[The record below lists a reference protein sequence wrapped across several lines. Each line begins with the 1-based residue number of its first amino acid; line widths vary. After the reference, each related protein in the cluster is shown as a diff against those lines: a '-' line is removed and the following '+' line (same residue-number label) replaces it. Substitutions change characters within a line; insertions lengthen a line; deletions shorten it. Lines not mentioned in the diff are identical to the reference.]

1 VSVEAAAPPGAE
13 IADERQQPSAPGGI
27 EPPRWLRVAAFVPA
41 AAVLA
46 LGSTGLVLAVN
57 GWYRPALAYS
67 LGGAVWIALVALARP
82 VLGPARSAA
91 PNDSRAPSSTPV
103 RAAHVYAA
111 IGVAAIVAIT
121 AWNMAN
127 SSQHALVDRDG
138 GSYTNTGRWIAR
150 EGSLDVEPR
159 VGPFAHDP
167 TVGFGSLA
175 VFEMPD
181 GSLQFQFA
189 HFLPVVLAEAY
200 AVGGNFGLFHAPEL
214 LGGFALL
221 AFFVLAWRLFRRP
234 LFALSAMLALAFMLP
249 EVSFSR
255 DSYSEI
261 PSQILLF
268 TALWV
273 LVSPRVL
280 PRWRLAL
287 VGGLF
292 LGALEATRI
301 DAIVFL
307 IGVPVVCLVAWL
319 RTGGDDRR
327 RVALP
332 SIVAFVAGIVPGMAL
347 GLVDL
352 MRHSGEYYADLADNV
367 RTLRLLTEA
376 SLVFCVVF
384 AVGWRFVSPFLRS
397 LPWRRIAA
405 GAAGLVAVVGFGAW
419 AFRPRL
425 QHLRG
430 KDGAIVGLQQVEHV
444 AVDAT
449 RLYGERSLSWMAWY
463 LGPLTL
469 AVAIVGA
476 ALLVRALLL
485 GQMTRVIAALAVI
498 TPGSA
503 LYLYRASAVPDHVWV
518 TRRFLLGAFPLI
530 VLLAL
535 GLASAVA
542 GMGSRSDRGRPAR
555 VVARV
560 VAVVVAV
567 AAVAYPIHTLLPVR
581 AMAEE
586 TGYLG
591 VITDICAAVG
601 PHAAVVVVEAARTDG
616 ADDWVPQPVRGW
628 CGADVAVMRG
638 DSQTSDLERLA
649 KEWNAV
655 GRRFFVVSS
664 SLGYVQKLLPTATFT
679 STRRAADTQLLA
691 PTLTHRPDAYRSQ
704 TLQLVVASVPP
715 A

>member
-1 VSVEAAAPPGAE
+1 MSVEAAARPGAE
-13 IADERQQPSAPGGI
+13 TGVRPPAPAPRGG
-27 EPPRWLRVAAFVPA
+27 EPPRWLRLLAFVPA
-41 AAVLA
+41 AGVLA
-46 LGSTGLVLAVN
+46 LGATGLLLAVN

-67 LGGAVWIALVALARP
+67 LGGAVWVALVVLARP
-82 VLGPARSAA
+82 VLGPVRSAV
-91 PNDSRAPSSTPV
+91 PLGSRGALPAAV
-103 RAAHVYAA
+103 RVAHVYAA

-121 AWNMAN
+121 VWNMAN
-127 SSQHALVDRDG
+127 SSQHVLVDRDG

-175 VFEMPD
+175 VFDMPD

-189 HFLPVVLAEAY
+189 HLLPVVLAEAY
-200 AVGGNFGLFHAPEL
+200 AVGGNFGLFHAPQI

-234 LFALSAMLALAFMLP
+234 LFALSAMLALAFIIP

-273 LVSPRVL
+273 LVSPSVL

-287 VGGLF
+287 VSGLF

-301 DAIVFL
+301 DGIVFL

-319 RTGGDDRR
+319 RADPADRR
-327 RVALP
+327 RVVLP
-332 SIVAFVAGIVPGMAL
+332 SIAAISVGVVPGLLL

-352 MRHSGEYYADLADNV
+352 MHHSGIYYGHLHGNV
-367 RTLRLLTEA
+367 RTLRLSTEA
-376 SLVFCVVF
+376 SVLGCVV
-384 AVGWRFVSPFLRS
+384 VGVAWRYAAPGLRR
-397 LPWRRIAA
+397 LPWERIATAAA
-405 GAAGLVAVVGFGAW
+405 GAVAVVGFGAW

-430 KDGAIVGLQQVEHV
+430 SDGAIVGLQKVEHLT
-444 AVDAT
+444 VDAT
-449 RLYGERSLSWMAWY
+449 RLYWERSLSWMAWY

-476 ALLVRALLL
+476 ALLVRSLLL
-485 GQMTRVIAALAVI
+485 GRMTRVFGAARGHRAGFGALPLPRQCRSRSRVDHAAI
-498 TPGSA
+498 PARRLPDADPPRARPGRVGGVVA
-503 LYLYRASAVPDHVWV
+503 
-518 TRRFLLGAFPLI
+518 G
-530 VLLAL
+530 
-535 GLASAVA
+535 AVA
-542 GMGSRSDRGRPAR
+542 PRSGRARRRRVRRDRGRRVPDPHRRPCARDGRGDGLPGCRHRHLRCGRSARRGRRGRDRAHGRGRRLGPASSAR
-555 VVARV
+555 VVRSRGRGHARG
-560 VAVVVAV
+560 A
-567 AAVAYPIHTLLPVR
+567 HT
-581 AMAEE
+581 A
-586 TGYLG
+586 
-591 VITDICAAVG
+591 
-601 PHAAVVVVEAARTDG
+601 
-616 ADDWVPQPVRGW
+616 
-628 CGADVAVMRG
+628 
-638 DSQTSDLERLA
+638 DLERLA
-649 KEWNAV
+649 TEWDAA
-655 GRRFFVVSS
+655 GRHFFVVSS
-664 SLGYVQKLLPTATFT
+664 SLGYVQKLLPNSTFT
-679 STRRAADTQLLA
+679 STRRAADRHLLA

-715 A
+715 V

>member
-1 VSVEAAAPPGAE
+1 VSVEAAARPGTESAGVRPP
-13 IADERQQPSAPGGI
+13 APALGGV
-27 EPPRWLRVAAFVPA
+27 EPPRWLRLVAFVPA
-41 AAVLA
+41 AGVLA
-46 LGSTGLVLAVN
+46 LGATGLLLAIN

-67 LGGAVWIALVALARP
+67 LGGAVWIALVVLARP
-82 VLGPARSAA
+82 VLGPVRAKA
-91 PNDSRAPSSTPV
+91 PDSRSPAPASV
-103 RAAHVYAA
+103 RIAHVYAA
-111 IGVAAIVAIT
+111 IGVTAIVAIT

-127 SSQHALVDRDG
+127 SSQHVLVDRDG

-150 EGSLDVEPR
+150 DGSLDVDPR
-159 VGPFAHDP
+159 VGPFAHEP
-167 TVGFGSLA
+167 TLGFGSLA
-175 VFEMPD
+175 VFEMPN

-214 LGGFALL
+214 LGGVALL

-234 LFALSAMLALAFMLP
+234 LFALSAMLALAFILP

-280 PRWRLAL
+280 PRWRVAL

-307 IGVPVVCLVAWL
+307 VGVPVVCLVAWL
-319 RTGGDDRR
+319 RTEGDERR
-327 RVALP
+327 RAALP
-332 SIVAFVAGIVPGMAL
+332 SIVAFVAGIVPGLVL

-367 RTLRLLTEA
+367 RTLRLLTEG
-376 SLVFCVVF
+376 SLALCLLV
-384 AVGWRFVSPFLRS
+384 AVGWRFVYPFLR
-397 LPWRRIAA
+397 RRVPVRPVAA
-405 GAAGLVAVVGFGAW
+405 SAAVIVVLVGFGAW
-419 AFRPRL
+419 AFRPSL
-425 QHLRG
+425 QHVRG
-430 KDGAIVGLQQVEHV
+430 SDRAIVGLQQVEHV
-444 AVDAT
+444 TADAT
-449 RLYGERSLSWMAWY
+449 RLYWERSLSWMAWY
-463 LGPLTL
+463 LGPITL

-485 GQMTRVIAALAVI
+485 GRMTHVFGVLAVLA
-498 TPGSA
+498 PGSA

-518 TRRFLLGAFPLI
+518 TRRFLLGAFPLFL
-530 VLLAL
+530 LLAV
-535 GLASAVA
+535 GLASELA
-542 GMGSRSDRGRPAR
+542 GRQLRSTRDRRVRLAAQ
-555 VVARV
+555 VVAM
-560 VAVVVAV
+560 AVAV

-591 VITDICAAVG
+591 VVTDVCGVVG

-616 ADDWVPQPVRGW
+616 ADDWIPQAVRGW
-628 CGADVAVMRG
+628 CGAEVAVTRG
-638 DSQTSDLERLA
+638 GSQTADLERLSV
-649 KEWNAV
+649 EWHAV
-655 GRRFFVVSS
+655 GRRFFVLSS
-664 SLGYVQKLLPTATFT
+664 SLGYLQKLLPDATFT
-679 STRRAADTQLLA
+679 STRRAADTKLLA

-704 TLQLVVASVPP
+704 TLQIVVASVPP
-715 A
+715 G

>member
-1 VSVEAAAPPGAE
+1 VSVEAAARLRAEPG
-13 IADERQQPSAPGGI
+13 DERLTAGAPPGI
-27 EPPRWLRVAAFVPA
+27 EPPRWLRLVAFLPA

-46 LGSTGLVLAVN
+46 LGSTGLLLAVN

-67 LGGAVWIALVALARP
+67 LGSAVFVALVALA
-82 VLGPARSAA
+82 GPALRRTPTSASHERQSPA
-91 PNDSRAPSSTPV
+91 PATV
-103 RAAHVYAA
+103 RLAHVYAA

-127 SSQHALVDRDG
+127 SSQHVLVDRDG
-138 GSYTNTGRWIAR
+138 GSYMNTGRWIAR
-150 EGSLDVEPR
+150 DGSLDVEPR
-159 VGPFAHDP
+159 VGPFADEP
-167 TVGFGSLA
+167 SVGFASLA
-175 VFEMPD
+175 VFDMPD
-181 GSLQFQFA
+181 GSLQFRFA

-234 LFALSAMLALAFMLP
+234 LFALSAMLALAFMVP

-307 IGVPVVCLVAWL
+307 IGVPVVCLVTWL
-319 RTGGDDRR
+319 RAGGGDRR
-327 RVALP
+327 RVALA

-347 GLVDL
+347 GLIDL
-352 MRHSGEYYADLADNV
+352 MRHSGEYYADLADSV
-367 RTLRLLTEA
+367 RTLRLLTEV
-376 SLVFCVVF
+376 SLVFCVVG
-384 AVGWRFVSPFLRS
+384 AIGWRFVYPFLRS

-405 GAAGLVAVVGFGAW
+405 GAAGIVAVVGFGAW

-430 KDGAIVGLQQVEHV
+430 KDDAIVGLQQVEHV

-449 RLYGERSLSWMAWY
+449 RLYWERSLSWMAWY
-463 LGPLTL
+463 LGPVTV

-485 GQMTRVIAALAVI
+485 GRMTNVISALAVI
-498 TPGSA
+498 LPGSV

-518 TRRFLLGAFPLI
+518 TRRFLLGALPLFL
-530 VLLAL
+530 LLAL
-535 GLASAVA
+535 GLASTVA
-542 GMGSRSDRGRPAR
+542 GMPAR
-555 VVARV
+555 SRRLRAARAI
-560 VAVVVAV
+560 AVVVAV
-567 AAVAYPIHTLLPVR
+567 VAVAYPIYTLFPVR

-586 TGYLG
+586 TGFFG
-591 VITDICAAVG
+591 VVTDVCADVG
-601 PHAAVVVVEAARTDG
+601 PHAAVVVVESARTDLI
-616 ADDWVPQPVRGW
+616 DDWVPQALRSW

-638 DSQTSDLERLA
+638 VIEPDDLRQVDRGWA
-649 KEWNAV
+649 QV

-664 SLGYVQKLLPTATFT
+664 SSAYLHRLLPDATL
-679 STRRAADTQLLA
+679 STTRLAVDERLLA
-691 PTLTHRPDAYRSQ
+691 PSLTHRPDAYRSQ
-704 TLQLVVASVPP
+704 SLQLVLATLPRG
-715 A
+715 

>member
-1 VSVEAAAPPGAE
+1 VSVEAVAPPGAE
-13 IADERQQPSAPGGI
+13 IVEERRPPPAPGGV
-27 EPPRWLRVAAFVPA
+27 EPPTWLRVAAFVPA
-41 AAVLA
+41 AGVLA
-46 LGSTGLVLAVN
+46 LGATGLLLAVN

-67 LGGAVWIALVALARP
+67 LGGAVWIALFVLARP
-82 VLGPARSAA
+82 VLRRARAA
-91 PNDSRAPSSTPV
+91 PPSDPRLSSMPV
-103 RAAHVYAA
+103 RVAHVYAA

-127 SSQHALVDRDG
+127 NSQHVLVDRDG

-150 EGSLDVEPR
+150 DGSLDVDPR

-167 TVGFGSLA
+167 SVGFGSLA
-175 VFEMPD
+175 VFEMPN

-200 AVGGNFGLFHAPEL
+200 AVGGNFGLFHAPQL

-234 LFALSAMLALAFMLP
+234 LFALSAMLALAFLLP

-268 TALWV
+268 TALWI

-292 LGALEATRI
+292 VGALEATRI

-319 RTGGDDRR
+319 RAGGDDRR

-332 SIVAFVAGIVPGMAL
+332 SIVAFVAGIVPGMAI

-367 RTLRLLTEA
+367 RTLRLLTEV
-376 SLVFCVVF
+376 SLGVCVII
-384 AVGWRFVSPFLRS
+384 AVAWRFVSPFLRT
-397 LPWRRIAA
+397 LPVRRIAA
-405 GAAGLVAVVGFGAW
+405 GAAGLVAVAGFGAW

-430 KDGAIVGLQQVEHV
+430 PDRAIVGLQQVEHV

-449 RLYGERSLSWMAWY
+449 RLYWERSLSWMAWY

-485 GQMTRVIAALAVI
+485 GQLTRVIAPLAVI
-498 TPGSA
+498 LPGSA

-530 VLLAL
+530 LLLAL

-542 GMGSRSDRGRPAR
+542 SMEVQSNRGRRAR
-555 VVARV
+555 AVGRVA
-560 VAVVVAV
+560 AVVVAV

-586 TGYLG
+586 AGYFA
-591 VITDICAAVG
+591 VVTDACAAVG
-601 PHAAVVVVEAARTDG
+601 PRAAVVVVEWAPTDQI
-616 ADDWVPQPVRGW
+616 DDWFPQALRSW
-628 CGADVAVMRG
+628 CGADVAVSRG
-638 DSQTSDLERLA
+638 AIDARDLQQLDMQWTRL
-649 KEWNAV
+649 

-664 SLGYVQKLLPTATFT
+664 SRRFLSTLLPRATLT
-679 STRRAADTQLLA
+679 QTRRVVDRRLLA
-691 PTLTHRPDAYRSQ
+691 AALTHRPDAYGTQ
-704 TLQLVVASVPP
+704 YLQVVVATAPRG
-715 A
+715 

>member
-1 VSVEAAAPPGAE
+1 VSVEAVAPPGAE
-13 IADERQQPSAPGGI
+13 IVEERRLPPVPGGI
-27 EPPRWLRVAAFVPA
+27 EPPAWLRVAAFVPA
-41 AAVLA
+41 AGVLA
-46 LGSTGLVLAVN
+46 LGSTGLLLAVN

-67 LGGAVWIALVALARP
+67 LGGAVWIALFVLARP
-82 VLGPARSAA
+82 VLRRARAA
-91 PNDSRAPSSTPV
+91 PPSDPRLSSMPV
-103 RAAHVYAA
+103 RVAHVYAA

-127 SSQHALVDRDG
+127 NSQHVLVDRDG

-150 EGSLDVEPR
+150 DGSLDVDPR

-167 TVGFGSLA
+167 SVGFGSLA
-175 VFEMPD
+175 VFEMPN

-200 AVGGNFGLFHAPEL
+200 AVGGNFGLFHTPQL

-234 LFALSAMLALAFMLP
+234 LFALSAMLALAFIIP

-287 VGGLF
+287 VAGLF

-319 RTGGDDRR
+319 RAGGGDDRR
-327 RVALP
+327 RVTLP
-332 SIVAFVAGIVPGMAL
+332 SIVAFVAGLVPGMAL

-352 MRHSGEYYADLADNV
+352 MRHSGEYYADLAGNV
-367 RTLRLLTEA
+367 RTLCLLTEV
-376 SLVFCVVF
+376 SFVVCVIV
-384 AVGWRFVSPFLRS
+384 AVGWRFVSPFVRS
-397 LPWRRIAA
+397 WPSRRIAA
-405 GAAGLVAVVGFGAW
+405 VAAGLVAVVGFGAW

-430 KDGAIVGLQQVEHV
+430 SDRAIVGLQQAEHV

-449 RLYGERSLSWMAWY
+449 RLYWERSLSWMAWY

-469 AVAIVGA
+469 AVAIIGA

-485 GQMTRVIAALAVI
+485 GRMTQVIAPLAVI
-498 TPGSA
+498 VPGSA

-542 GMGSRSDRGRPAR
+542 AMEVRSNRGRRAR
-555 VVARV
+555 AVGRVA
-560 VAVVVAV
+560 AVVVAV
-567 AAVAYPIHTLLPVR
+567 GAVAYPIHTLLPVR

-586 TGYLG
+586 AGYYG
-591 VITDICAAVG
+591 VVTDACATVG
-601 PHAAVVVVEAARTDG
+601 PRAAVVVVESASTDQI
-616 ADDWVPQPVRGW
+616 DDWFPQALRSW
-628 CGADVAVMRG
+628 CGADVAVSRG
-638 DSQTSDLERLA
+638 AIDARDLQQLDA
-649 KEWNAV
+649 QWAQL

-664 SLGYVQKLLPTATFT
+664 SRRFLSTLLPDATLT
-679 STRRAADTQLLA
+679 QTRRVVDTRLLA
-691 PTLTHRPDAYRSQ
+691 ATLTDRPHAYGTQ
-704 TLQLVVASVPP
+704 YLQVVLATERG
-715 A
+715 